1 MAGPA
6 GAVRPVE
13 KGVHPIPAM
22 EPARCLEA
30 HIDWHIYKER
40 HLAEILF
47 LKFKARC
54 RFSTRYEKRAY
65 LFLCHDCTAKRL
77 ELPLQRLPAVSR
89 VGQPQPTGLQ
99 NALNKC
105 AQSLSRKTKKKTS
118 SVPTKHTCSRP
129 ATTPTGNPLS
139 PHPPHGFNR
148 IVRDSSVRSPEI
160 LSLVRAITLIKCSDP
175 TSQLLSQPF
184 KLPRQNT
191 R

>member
-89 VGQPQPTGLQ
+89 EGQPQPASLQ

-105 AQSLSRKTKKKTS
+105 AQNLTRKTKKL
-118 SVPTKHTCSRP
+118 PPYQLNIP
-129 ATTPTGNPLS
+129 A
-139 PHPPHGFNR
+139 HGQQLHR
-148 IVRDSSVRSPEI
+148 PEI
-160 LSLVRAITLIKCSDP
+160 RCHPTLLMAS
-175 TSQLLSQPF
+175 TV
-184 KLPRQNT
+184 
-191 R
+191 

>member
-54 RFSTRYEKRAY
+54 RFSTRYEKRATY
-65 LFLCHDCTAKRL
+65 FLLLLFLLPSSFGLL
-77 ELPLQRLPAVSR
+77 EFEDML
-89 VGQPQPTGLQ
+89 
-99 NALNKC
+99 
-105 AQSLSRKTKKKTS
+105 
-118 SVPTKHTCSRP
+118 
-129 ATTPTGNPLS
+129 
-139 PHPPHGFNR
+139 
-148 IVRDSSVRSPEI
+148 
-160 LSLVRAITLIKCSDP
+160 
-175 TSQLLSQPF
+175 
-184 KLPRQNT
+184 
-191 R
+191 